1 MWAGK
6 LGPSSERGGK
16 AARWREGWLDVVR
29 GEVLPAG
36 LLGGVFQPRSR
47 LQRLSPSSLHRI
59 CCTLSG
65 FTHTVMPNT
74 ISDTVQK
81 NKHLNKGILSS
92 KS

>member
-47 LQRLSPSSLHRI
+47 LQRLPPSSPPYNFGHANNMEFEIEENLV
-59 CCTLSG
+59 LE
-65 FTHTVMPNT
+65 
-74 ISDTVQK
+74 
-81 NKHLNKGILSS
+81 
-92 KS
+92 